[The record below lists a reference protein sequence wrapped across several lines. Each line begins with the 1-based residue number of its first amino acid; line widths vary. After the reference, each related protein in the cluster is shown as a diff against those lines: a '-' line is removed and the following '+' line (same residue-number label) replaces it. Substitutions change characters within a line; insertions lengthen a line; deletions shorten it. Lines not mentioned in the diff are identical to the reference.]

1 MENEYQKILF
11 GAQKQ
16 GARQNEAVAAF
27 VSANMEKKGKG
38 PEQLRSV
45 LEETANEVADKN
57 SATLEE
63 QFFIS
68 YLLGTKAFAHIAS
81 GNIVRIT
88 QTSVGDNGKIVFQYL
103 EDGDIPDADW
113 ELAVKKEESD
123 EERAW
128 KIVHQT
134 LNSLPP
140 SVRETLPADEPL
152 AAVLALKEYN
162 M

>member
-1 MENEYQKILF
+1 MENEYQRLLF

-27 VSANMEKKGKG
+27 VEAYMEKKGKG
-38 PEQLRSV
+38 PEQLRNV
-45 LEETANEVADKN
+45 LEATANNVAVEN

-68 YLLGTKAFAHIAS
+68 YLLGTKAFAHIVS
-81 GNIVRIT
+81 GNIVQIT
-88 QTSVGDNGKIVFQYL
+88 QTSVGDNGKVVFQYL
-103 EDGDIPDADW
+103 DDGDTPDIDW

-128 KIVHQT
+128 RIVHQT

-140 SVRETLPADEPL
+140 AVRETLPADEPL